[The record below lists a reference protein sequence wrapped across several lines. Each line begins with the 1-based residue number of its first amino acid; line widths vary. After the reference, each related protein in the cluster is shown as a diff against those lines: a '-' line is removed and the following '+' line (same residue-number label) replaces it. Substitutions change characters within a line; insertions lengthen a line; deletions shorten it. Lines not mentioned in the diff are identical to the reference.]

1 MTKKEIQ
8 AKKERQLVLT
18 YIQGKYDALLELE
31 LMSRNK
37 SITKD
42 ILNKIEAEIGKIS
55 TGAYATAYTAKY
67 ESLKIIE
74 KYYGNPNIDAKGNKI
89 ITEL

>member
-8 AKKERQLVLT
+8 AKKERQLVLI
-18 YIQGKYDALLELE
+18 YIQGKYDALLELI
-31 LMSRNK
+31 SRNK

-42 ILNKIEAEIGKIS
+42 ILNKIEVEIGKIS

-67 ESLKIIE
+67 ESLKIVE
-74 KYYGNPNIDAKGNKI
+74 KYKA
-89 ITEL
+89 ELEVENHDKR

>member
-42 ILNKIEAEIGKIS
+42 ILNKIEVDIGKIS

-74 KYYGNPNIDAKGNKI
+74 KYKA
-89 ITEL
+89 ELEVENHDKR